1 VQAAKNLRNSRQDW
15 LHKLSTELIRQVGF
29 IVMEKDLNVRD
40 MKANKR
46 LSKALGDVEM
56 REFKRRLEYKAS
68 MVYG

>member
-1 VQAAKNLRNSRQDW
+1 
-15 LHKLSTELIRQVGF
+15 
-29 IVMEKDLNVRD
+29 MEKDLNVRD